1 MLCAVLFFNFC
12 LKSCCLWY
20 ILCPDY
26 FVAGC
31 FVLWAEI
38 KQKNRSCDTVGFS
51 INKLSVT
58 VNPAYIP
65 PIFQPFLC
73 IFSSVQ
79 HFTRLYRHFCLM
91 FLSTLVKNVICFT
104 CLGPSH
110 VCEVYLVEIIFIY
123 RTTDKLAQTKG
134 YWLQSWKEVQGM
146 CLNAQY
152 WLWFWQDD
160 SPLSSRW
167 L

>member
-134 YWLQSWKEVQGM
+134 Y
-146 CLNAQY
+146 
-152 WLWFWQDD
+152 
-160 SPLSSRW
+160 
-167 L
+167 